1 MKLFLFLPNADRM
14 GVHWLRTDSDN
25 VLRGTSRGTCRLE
38 PRACVLRLGG
48 GSSEKER
55 AVGNGGGGDEE
66 SGSVSYSEA
75 EGPQLPDPAIHGPP
89 LPKSF
94 LKVSDDGEIWVEKE
108 GQEQSCT
115 DTFDDDKGHSRKVVE
130 TFDLGADVPCS
141 CNYCT
146 GLADDAVANS
156 DQDGCSRVS
165 AQDEEAT
172 TTGKRGV
179 DALRMPPHLEREL
192 EHNIQVSL
200 FTASASINDMTMA
213 SYSWENA
220 CRLFAAI
227 SLRAR
232 KIRCVRKREPATL

>member
-1 MKLFLFLPNADRM
+1 
-14 GVHWLRTDSDN
+14 
-25 VLRGTSRGTCRLE
+25 
-38 PRACVLRLGG
+38 LGG

-108 GQEQSCT
+108 GQEQTCT
-115 DTFDDDKGHSRKVVE
+115 DAFDDDKGHSRKVVE

-146 GLADDAVANS
+146 GLADDAVTNS
-156 DQDGCSRVS
+156 DQDVCSRVS

-172 TTGKRGV
+172 TTGNRGV
-179 DALRMPPHLEREL
+179 DALQMPPNLQREL

-200 FTASASINDMTMA
+200 FTASASINGMAMA
-213 SYSWENA
+213 SYSGRMLA
-220 CRLFAAI
+220 G
-227 SLRAR
+227 S
-232 KIRCVRKREPATL
+232 VRRYP